1 MGICKGGKGEWRREK
16 VEKGGLC
23 KDIITL
29 SKFIGLCVWFFLG
42 GGKPGY
48 KKDSLAPQSNRRW
61 MISEAIAQQHAR

>member
-29 SKFIGLCVWFFLG
+29 SKFIGLCVWFFFG
-42 GGKPGY
+42 GGNQAT
-48 KKDSLAPQSNRRW
+48 KKTVLHPR
-61 MISEAIAQQHAR
+61 AIGGG